1 VVLFEFIEFFYRWP
15 VGRFRRSS
23 GNRTCFSHNHAVALV
38 PWQFSFGDCMGRII
52 LVTGGARSGKSS
64 YAEQLA
70 ATTGENIAYIATAK
84 ALDAEMDDRIAK
96 HRLQRPASWRT
107 FESPASPS
115 TVIAAEGGHYEGILL
130 DCLTVMI
137 TNRLLAH
144 AMDWEQPAIEQL
156 HRVEADVMAE
166 INAIIDAAASS
177 RTPLI
182 AVTNEV
188 GYGIVP
194 LSPMARFFRD
204 CAGRANQRMAG
215 AAEQVFLVVSGIPMQ
230 IKGR

>member
-1 VVLFEFIEFFYRWP
+1 
-15 VGRFRRSS
+15 
-23 GNRTCFSHNHAVALV
+23 
-38 PWQFSFGDCMGRII
+38 MGRII

-70 ATTGENIAYIATAK
+70 ASTGENIAYIATAK

-107 FESPASPS
+107 YETPTNPS
-115 TVIAAEGGHYEGILL
+115 AIISAHGGQYEGILL

-137 TNRLLAH
+137 TNRMLVH
-144 AMDWEQPAIEQL
+144 AVDWEDPAIEQL
-156 HRVEADVMAE
+156 HRVETDVLKE
-166 INAIIDAAASS
+166 ITAIIDAASAS
-177 RTPLI
+177 RAQLI

-194 LSPMARFFRD
+194 LSPLARFFRD
-204 CAGRANQRMAG
+204 CAGRANQRMAA
-215 AAEQVFLVVSGIPMQ
+215 AAEEVFLVVSGIPVQ